1 LPALLGRIAR
11 AMGRADKRMVG
22 PVFELRREFP
32 GGVRYELRLGRE
44 QVCERVVVGE
54 EEVEEPDYERVPRRT
69 SGASGSS
76 GAAPRRCWARAVR
89 IGRTRRTNAR
99 RPELTGS

>member
-11 AMGRADKRMVG
+11 AMGRADKRVVG

-69 SGASGSS
+69 VRRERVEGRCPEALLGAG
-76 GAAPRRCWARAVR
+76 GEDRPDAADQRA
-89 IGRTRRTNAR
+89 AA
-99 RPELTGS
+99 